1 MLIDWFT
8 VSAQAMNFLIL
19 VWLMKRFLYH
29 PILNAIDAREK
40 FIETALK
47 DANAKKNEAKQER
60 DAFMK
65 KNAEFDQ
72 RQAASLSQAKDEVK
86 VERERLMQEAKEA
99 ADLLSVKRHEALN
112 ADIENLNQSIHDRAK
127 QEVFTVVRKT
137 LSDLATV
144 SLEERIGEV
153 FTRRLHEMDDH
164 SKETMQKALN
174 TSSSSA
180 IIRSTFELPVNQRE
194 AIQNALNETFLADI
208 PVNFETSPDLI
219 SGIELISNG
228 QRLAWSIEDYL
239 SMLEKDVIALLKDKK
254 TPDTKTKPIAKS
266 TLVTKDKVED
276 NIKTKE
282 SKPKAKPKSKKQ
294 SKVKTKVKQ

>member
-40 FIETALK
+40 LIETALK

-72 RQAASLSQAKDEVK
+72 QQAASLSQAKDEVK

-99 ADLLSVKRHEALN
+99 ADLLSVKRQEALN

-164 SKETMQKALN
+164 SKETMQNALN

-194 AIQNALNETFLADI
+194 AIQNALDETFLADI

-239 SMLEKDVIALLKDKK
+239 SMLEKDVTALLKDKK
-254 TPDTKTKPIAKS
+254 TPDTKTKSIAKS
-266 TLVTKDKVED
+266 TLVTKDKAED

-282 SKPKAKPKSKKQ
+282 SKPKAKPKSKNQ
-294 SKVKTKVKQ
+294 SKAKQ

>member
-8 VSAQAMNFLIL
+8 VSAQTLNFLIL
-19 VWLMKRFLYH
+19 VWLMKRFLYQ

-40 FIETALK
+40 LIEKELK
-47 DANAKKNEAKQER
+47 DAEVKQSEAEQER
-60 DAFMK
+60 DTFMK

-72 RQAASLSQAKDEVK
+72 QQTASLSQAKEEVK
-86 VERERLMQEAKEA
+86 IERERLMKEAKDA
-99 ADLLSVKRHEALN
+99 ADLLSVKRHEALKV
-112 ADIENLNQSIHDRAK
+112 DIKNLSQSIHDRAK

-164 SKETMQKALN
+164 SKETMQKALK

-180 IIRSTFELPVNQRE
+180 VIRSTFELPMNQRE

-208 PVNFETSPDLI
+208 PINYETSPDLI
-219 SGIELISNG
+219 SGIELIANG
-228 QRLAWSIEDYL
+228 QRLAWSIDDYL
-239 SMLEKDVIALLKDKK
+239 SMLEKDVTALLKDKK
-254 TPDTKTKPIAKS
+254 TPDTETKPITKS
-266 TLVTKDKVED
+266 TLVTKDKVGN
-276 NIKTKE
+276 NIKTKD

-294 SKVKTKVKQ
+294 SKAKTKVKQ